1 MTKKHQM
8 SNHTQTVSV
17 NGVSVRVDDE
27 GRYNLNDL
35 HAAAVING
43 QATESQKPSKFLRS
57 SQIKR
62 FIQAF
67 SDEISKG
74 QNCPLEEN
82 QPLTNNHGGNN
93 QGVWAH
99 ELVAIRYAA
108 WIDPKF
114 EIRVYTTFKDA
125 VLGELAN
132 LNQLN
137 RLDLLIAS
145 ESKEVSQCASKM
157 AKWGSGG
164 RKKVLNSARERM
176 VDKLQFSVPGI
187 E

>member
-8 SNHTQTVSV
+8 KNHTQTVSV
-17 NGVSVRVDDE
+17 NGVSVRVDEE

-43 QATESQKPSKFLRS
+43 EATEEQRPSQFLRS
-57 SQIKR
+57 RQIKR
-62 FIQAF
+62 FVQTL
-67 SDEISKG
+67 SRVQK
-74 QNCPLEEN
+74 CTLEQN
-82 QPLTNNHGGNN
+82 QPLSVNNGGSN
-93 QGVWAH
+93 QGIWAH
-99 ELVAIRYAA
+99 ELIAIRYAA
-108 WIDPKF
+108 WINPEF
-114 EIRVYTTFKDA
+114 EIHVYTTFKDA